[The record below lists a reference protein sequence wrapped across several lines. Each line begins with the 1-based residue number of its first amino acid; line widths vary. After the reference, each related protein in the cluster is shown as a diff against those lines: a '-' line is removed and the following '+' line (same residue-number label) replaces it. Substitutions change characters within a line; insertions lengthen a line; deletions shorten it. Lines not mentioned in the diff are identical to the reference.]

1 MKTNMP
7 LMVKYLQSKA
17 VKNHIP
23 LSGTFELT
31 PCCNMNCRMC
41 YVRKSRQEVDA
52 CGGEI
57 SVEQWLEMGRRC
69 RDAGMLFILL
79 TGGEPFLYPG
89 FREVYTGLKK
99 MGLFISINSNGTMIT
114 DEVVEWLKQ
123 DPPTRI
129 NMTLYGGSNETY
141 ARLCRNPKGFDQAVA
156 AAKRLKA
163 AGIELHFNA
172 SMTPY
177 NIDDLDEIFRI
188 AEELHVRV
196 RASSYMF
203 PPMRKDESMVGY
215 NDRFTAEEAGRFAV
229 AIDQKRLFPDQF
241 LQRARAMRS
250 NKLLFA
256 EEESEIDPT
265 FQEPLRCQ
273 AGRSAFWINWKGE
286 MAPCGMMVKPVTY
299 PFRDGFET
307 AWQQLMAETQKL
319 YMPPKCV
326 NCKKRD
332 VCSVCGA
339 SSFTETG
346 KYGIVPDYI
355 CQMTDSMIRHT
366 EEALCHLEA
375 EGKAGE

>member
-17 VKNHIP
+17 VKQHLP

-52 CGGEI
+52 LGGEI
-57 SVEQWLEMGRRC
+57 SVEQWLEMGRRA
-69 RDAGMLFILL
+69 RDAGMLFVLL
-79 TGGEPFLYPG
+79 TGGEPFLYKG

-99 MGLFISINSNGTMIT
+99 MGLYISINSNGTMIT
-114 DEVVEWLKQ
+114 DEVVDWLRR
-123 DPPTRI
+123 DPPVRI
-129 NMTLYGGSNETY
+129 NMTLYGGSNATY
-141 ARLCRNPKGFDQAVA
+141 ERLCRNPKGFDQAIA
-156 AAKRLKA
+156 AAKRLLA
-163 AGIELHFNA
+163 AGIPLGFNA

-177 NIDDLDEIFRI
+177 NIDDLEEIFRI
-188 AEELHVRV
+188 GAELGVRV

-203 PPMRKDESMVGY
+203 PPMRRDESMVGCG
-215 NDRFTAEEAGRFAV
+215 DRFTAEDAGRFETK
-229 AIDQKRLFPDQF
+229 IDQLRLLPEQF
-241 LQRARAMRS
+241 KQRAQAMRC

-256 EEESEIDPT
+256 EEEEQLET
-265 FQEPLRCQ
+265 EFKEPLRCQ

-286 MAPCGMMVKPVTY
+286 MSPCGMMTQPLTY

-307 AWQQLMAETQKL
+307 AWDQLLLETQKL

-326 NCKKRD
+326 SCKKRD

-346 KYGIVPDYI
+346 AYGVVPEYI
-355 CQMTDSMIRHT
+355 CRMTDSMIRHT
-366 EEALCHLEA
+366 EEALRELE
-375 EGKAGE
+375 KKQK